1 VPEKKEVKGFHRHR
15 RRLTTVNARHRE
27 EETEREFFET
37 FRGNE
42 DEDETEDDEGD
53 SPCPAFINEPF
64 HSREEPSDSRDD
76 EGFVTMVYGDEE
88 GEAEGEREPPID
100 IDVTA
105 EGAGEEGDDVW
116 YDVYDLRALGIQRD
130 GESGDKETLEEGEG
144 EGEAIGGSLEASA
157 VADASDDIPPE
168 MRDEEADADAEAQ
181 QSWRWD
187 GYEETTFRDNYSA
200 DDRAEE
206 FRDSDDDEDD
216 SINGNDVGSGG
227 GGGEGSRG
235 WDRSGVSAS
244 VGFGVS
250 ATGEPTLARRTRV
263 LSAYF
268 SRLAKL
274 SDQHPH
280 RENIKFWA
288 R

>member
-1 VPEKKEVKGFHRHR
+1 
-15 RRLTTVNARHRE
+15 VNARHRE
-27 EETEREFFET
+27 EETEREYFET

-42 DEDETEDDEGD
+42 DGAEDDEGD
-53 SPCPAFINEPF
+53 SQCPVFTDEPF

-76 EGFVTMVYGDEE
+76 EGYVTMVYGDEE
-88 GEAEGEREPPID
+88 GEAEGEGEPPID

-105 EGAGEEGDDVW
+105 TAEGAGDEGDDVW

-130 GESGDKETLEEGEG
+130 GESGDRGDLEGEG

-157 VADASDDIPPE
+157 GAGESDDIPPE

-187 GYEETTFRDNYSA
+187 GYEETTFRDNYGA

-206 FRDSDDDEDD
+206 FRDSDDDDEE
-216 SINGNDVGSGG
+216 SINDNDIGSGS

-235 WDRSGVSAS
+235 KARSGVSAS
-244 VGFGVS
+244 LGFGVS
-250 ATGEPTLARRTRV
+250 ATGEPALARRTRV

>member
-1 VPEKKEVKGFHRHR
+1 M
-15 RRLTTVNARHRE
+15 NARHRE
-27 EETEREFFET
+27 EETEREYFET

-42 DEDETEDDEGD
+42 DGAEGEEDD
-53 SPCPAFINEPF
+53 SQCPVLTEEPF
-64 HSREEPSDSRDD
+64 HSHEEPSDSRDD
-76 EGFVTMVYGDEE
+76 EGYVTMIYGDEE
-88 GEAEGEREPPID
+88 GEVEGEGEGAGEGEPPAD

-130 GESGDKETLEEGEG
+130 GESGDRGEGEG
-144 EGEAIGGSLEASA
+144 EGEAVGFSHEASA
-157 VADASDDIPPE
+157 GASDDIPPE
-168 MRDEEADADAEAQ
+168 MTDEEADGQ

-187 GYEETTFRDNYSA
+187 GYEESSPRDNYGA

-206 FRDSDDDEDD
+206 FRDSDEDD
-216 SINGNDVGSGG
+216 DDSMNDNDMGSGG
-227 GGGEGSRG
+227 GGAGAGGESLRGRARGSFG
-235 WDRSGVSAS
+235 AS
-244 VGFGVS
+244 VS
-250 ATGEPTLARRTRV
+250 DTGDTALARRTRV